1 MISASNGQ
9 ILDKPRQAQYIT
21 HATFVP
27 NNSSQSK
34 NSFWFICILSI
45 WLDTVLWSLDE
56 SCSIYVRANV
66 ENDKQWEQVDR
77 SQFGKEEKKNF

>member
-1 MISASNGQ
+1 LYYFSLDYVWALTTDKMISASNGQ

-34 NSFWFICILSI
+34 NSF
-45 WLDTVLWSLDE
+45 
-56 SCSIYVRANV
+56 
-66 ENDKQWEQVDR
+66 
-77 SQFGKEEKKNF
+77 